1 MSGGACV
8 TCGFKD
14 GMHACVCGFVCEY
27 ATALHEHLS
36 SAHLRSG
43 TCRSDP
49 HPRPPA
55 AATVARSLAASA
67 AAYATLMQVEKKKRA
82 NEGSPAE
89 RSKRR
94 GVVRGERDDS
104 DSDGDSD
111 EIVIENDVAPA
122 AEPAYC
128 STCGFGDDKHVCTC
142 SREFTRR
149 SILYWHIDNARL
161 TSLCSIDRHRQDAKT
176 DSSVCVICGELLELS
191 ATLRT
196 KHAEA
201 HSSGLFWCVFC
212 QKGIPGREAKI
223 ERHFAFV
230 HQKAAAPA
238 TVPAADGTPP
248 PQIVDTPPPSPPGDD
263 ADSPPRDSA
272 MSPPPADASTSPLVQ
287 AVAAAAAG
295 VCDICGQGH
304 NRHICMCGSRRIRIG
319 SLIAHI
325 KDRDKCAKDPH
336 LALLE
341 RPGACSTCGEPLEA
355 DADARARHLQA
366 HQIGESYWCVLC
378 SDVCHGRRFAESHF
392 ATYHKNSGETPMKGE
407 GRENKIAAK
416 VATTTKVVSSNGQSR
431 LRGNA
436 ATSEAAASPPA
447 PITHRQVV
455 GERAQKRSAF
465 VGRVNV
471 EATVVE
477 LNLPPA
483 VPDSGDDGSG
493 ADVCAFVSDDDGEVA
508 SKDSAANMSKQCRGT
523 RCARAS
529 TPCRS
534 CSSVGGAHVCVCGQ
548 EFSRVSVLHAH
559 IAWARERG
567 GACER
572 DPHRKQLGRHGACDV
587 CGELLEADDD
597 VREQHVATHKI
608 GLFWC
613 GDCHKP
619 VTMRMAAIEEHYA
632 AETSAENS
640 GALHVADV
648 DDDVDDGGARERL
661 MDVDEQLQVI
671 TDMAEQLAVYTSALY
686 GVGEEVRRS
695 LEPVAGA
702 LRRNRAYADE
712 LLGGVQNFRS
722 ADRTPSFIAYA
733 MVPADAL
740 VDVRLSHD
748 RSALVLAYECP
759 AIAPGDITSAMPRGL
774 PLHIQ
779 QALAH
784 HVSGVVADAL
794 SRRAV
799 SLRLRLSHAVN
810 LATFH
815 AWKVF
820 RPNAIKVLFFSGAY
834 DFTEPVVRIGS
845 NAM

>member
-366 HQIGESYWCVLC
+366 HQIGESYWCVSVFRCL
-378 SDVCHGRRFAESHF
+378 SRASLRRESFCHIPPRRSRKLPTTADNAE
-392 ATYHKNSGETPMKGE
+392 APTPH
-407 GRENKIAAK
+407 KIAAK
-416 VATTTKVVSSNGQSR
+416 VA
-431 LRGNA
+431 
-436 ATSEAAASPPA
+436 ATCA
-447 PITHRQVV
+447 QG
-455 GERAQKRSAF
+455 GEQ
-465 VGRVNV
+465 
-471 EATVVE
+471 
-477 LNLPPA
+477 
-483 VPDSGDDGSG
+483 
-493 ADVCAFVSDDDGEVA
+493 
-508 SKDSAANMSKQCRGT
+508 Q
-523 RCARAS
+523 
-529 TPCRS
+529 
-534 CSSVGGAHVCVCGQ
+534 
-548 EFSRVSVLHAH
+548 
-559 IAWARERG
+559 W
-567 GACER
+567 
-572 DPHRKQLGRHGACDV
+572 
-587 CGELLEADDD
+587 
-597 VREQHVATHKI
+597 
-608 GLFWC
+608 
-613 GDCHKP
+613 
-619 VTMRMAAIEEHYA
+619 
-632 AETSAENS
+632 
-640 GALHVADV
+640 
-648 DDDVDDGGARERL
+648 
-661 MDVDEQLQVI
+661 
-671 TDMAEQLAVYTSALY
+671 
-686 GVGEEVRRS
+686 
-695 LEPVAGA
+695 PVAG
-702 LRRNRAYADE
+702 
-712 LLGGVQNFRS
+712 
-722 ADRTPSFIAYA
+722 
-733 MVPADAL
+733 
-740 VDVRLSHD
+740 
-748 RSALVLAYECP
+748 C
-759 AIAPGDITSAMPRGL
+759 APT
-774 PLHIQ
+774 
-779 QALAH
+779 
-784 HVSGVVADAL
+784 
-794 SRRAV
+794 
-799 SLRLRLSHAVN
+799 
-810 LATFH
+810 
-815 AWKVF
+815 
-820 RPNAIKVLFFSGAY
+820 RPNAASDAPRQCASDGRASYTLAHRYSTSSSKTRAHQCRLA
-834 DFTEPVVRIGS
+834 VRR
-845 NAM
+845 